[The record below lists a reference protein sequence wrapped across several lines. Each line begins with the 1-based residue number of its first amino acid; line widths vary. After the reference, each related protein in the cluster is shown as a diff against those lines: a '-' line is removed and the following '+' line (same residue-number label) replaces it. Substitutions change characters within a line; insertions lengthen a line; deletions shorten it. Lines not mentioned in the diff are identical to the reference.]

1 MSFEENE
8 NENENYNDFRPPDYY
23 HSKINE
29 LDQRYNL
36 TLNELTQ
43 KFPNNE
49 IDQKNIE
56 KVQNELFLLKN
67 EIYNNIESLSKN
79 ISLSDKRIKVLK
91 KETSELKNSYDE
103 TVQKNG
109 GAKGFMKD
117 SHILYNQYLMGNCLI
132 GLVGI
137 SSMIVYYNYM
147 YKAQV

>member
-1 MSFEENE
+1 MSSEEKNI
-8 NENENYNDFRPPDYY
+8 NDFRPPVYY

-29 LDQRYNL
+29 LDQRYNII
-36 TLNELTQ
+36 LNELTQ
-43 KFPNNE
+43 NYPNNKK
-49 IDQKNIE
+49 DQNNIE

-67 EIYNNIESLSKN
+67 EIYNSIESVSES
-79 ISLSDKRIKVLK
+79 ITYSDKRIKVLK
-91 KETSELKNSYDE
+91 KETGELKKSYDE

-132 GLVGI
+132 GLVSI
-137 SSMIVYYNYM
+137 SSMIVYYKYM